1 MLIERIRT
9 DLMDARRA
17 GDRVRAGFLSA
28 LYSEAGRIGKD
39 AGNRASTDDEVVG
52 VVRKFLKNAEETLA
66 AAQGKRDTSAT
77 EAEIATL
84 NAYMP
89 QQLSDEEIQKAV
101 DAAIAELGIEKS
113 PKNMGAVMK
122 VLRDTYGARLDMK
135 KASAIVN
142 QALKP

>member
-17 GDRVRAGFLSA
+17 SDRVRAGFLSA

-77 EAEIATL
+77 EAEIAAL

-101 DAAIAELGIEKS
+101 EAVIAELGIEKS
-113 PKNMGAVMK
+113 PKSMGAVMK
-122 VLRDTYGARLDMK
+122 ALRDTYGARLDMK
-135 KASAIVN
+135 KASTIVN
-142 QALKP
+142 QALKA